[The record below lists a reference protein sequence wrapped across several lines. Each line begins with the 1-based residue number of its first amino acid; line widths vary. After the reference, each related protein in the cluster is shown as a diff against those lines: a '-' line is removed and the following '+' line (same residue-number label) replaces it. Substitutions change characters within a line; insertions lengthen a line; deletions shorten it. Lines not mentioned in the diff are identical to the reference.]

1 MKEMSNAGPER
12 DRLMQLVREE
22 MGRLRSLRRDEA
34 RTGVTA
40 VDDPTRAAG
49 LDLLS
54 LPRLEESEPGL
65 EPQARYR
72 LDDFL
77 RYHDEDFVRNAY
89 RGLLRREPDVAGYT
103 DYLGALR
110 SARLSK
116 TEVIGRIRY
125 SPEGRAQAVP
135 VRGLRVP
142 FALRTLRRLPVLGHL
157 IGIVQYL
164 FRLPNIVRNHERL
177 EAVVFQRD
185 LDLRRRYNAS
195 QDMLERHVVG
205 MQQDVAQ
212 RDAVRRDELA
222 ALGRALMSKAD
233 NAGLTRLTNHLL
245 GIAQRKAELAQLAAL
260 TGQVESGLRELT
272 ANLQLLADAKADRA
286 QLEAF
291 SGRVQSDMNEF
302 AGQVQALSAG
312 KLDKPDLPDALYA
325 GFEDRFRGTREDIRQ
340 RVSVYLPLVRDCGA
354 GGDDAPVLDIGCGRG
369 EWLEVLAAAE
379 LVARGVDLN
388 PLMIAE
394 CRARGLDVVQGDGL
408 AHLRQ
413 LQSGALGALSAIHVI
428 EHIGFNDLLALLDE
442 ARRVLRPGGLLVL
455 ETPNPENL
463 VVGACS
469 FYYDPTHRQPLPPE
483 PMRHVA
489 AARGF
494 TKVEILRLH
503 PATPPER
510 TRTGSDAWSAGIDA
524 LLYGPQDY
532 AIVARNPT

>member
-1 MKEMSNAGPER
+1 MEMHHAGSDS

-22 MGRLRSLRRDEA
+22 MGRLRSLRREGA
-34 RTGVTA
+34 GTRVTA
-40 VDDPTRAAG
+40 DADSARAAR
-49 LDLLS
+49 LESLS
-54 LPRLEESEPGL
+54 LPRLEEAGAGL
-65 EPQARYR
+65 EPQERYR
-72 LDDFL
+72 IDDFL

-116 TEVIGRIRY
+116 TEIIGRIRY

-142 FALRTLRRLPVLGHL
+142 FALRTLRQLPVVGHL

-164 FRLPNIVRNHERL
+164 LRLPNIVRNHERL

-185 LDLRRRYNAS
+185 LDLRRRFNAS

-205 MQQDVAQ
+205 MQQDLAQ

-245 GIAQRKAELAQLAAL
+245 GIVQRKAELAQLAAL
-260 TGQVESGLRELT
+260 TGQVESGLRELA

-286 QLEAF
+286 ELEAF
-291 SGRVQSDMNEF
+291 SGRVRADMNAF
-302 AGQVQALSAG
+302 AGRVQALSTG
-312 KLDKPDLPDALYA
+312 KLDKPELPDALYA
-325 GFEDRFRGTREDIRQ
+325 GFEDRFRGTREDIMQ

-354 GGDDAPVLDIGCGRG
+354 GGGDAPVLDIGCGRG
-369 EWLEVLAAAE
+369 EWLEVLGGSG
-379 LVARGVDLN
+379 LLARGVDLN
-388 PLMIAE
+388 PVMIAE
-394 CRARGLDVVQGDGL
+394 CRARGFDVLQADGVD
-408 AHLRQ
+408 HLRQ
-413 LQSGALGALSAIHVI
+413 LPPGSLGALSAIQVI
-428 EHIGFNDLLALLDE
+428 EHIGFNELLALLDE

-463 VVGACS
+463 VVGACG

-503 PATPPER
+503 PATPPGR
-510 TRTGSDAWSAGIDA
+510 SQTGSDAWSARIDA